1 MSAVDGMPVGIKDLI
16 ETYDMPT
23 EFGSELFRGHQ
34 PMTDAACVR
43 ALRRG
48 GAVLVGK
55 TVTVCFGGGD
65 PARTRN
71 PFDTRRTPGGSSSGT
86 AAAVASRMLP
96 VALGTHARGSTIRP
110 ASFCG
115 TYALKPT
122 FGAINRQGSFSMA
135 YSMDHLGVFAGTLSD
150 MWTTAR
156 FIVER
161 RRRRSG
167 LSGPR
172 RRAQPAAAAQAGAPH
187 PPRHRR
193 LAGRGACRQGGVR
206 GLSARGSRTPALR
219 SSPGV
224 MIRRSRLMKLRW
236 PACRSSGPISTASR
250 CTGRCCS
257 TASATADKLPPR
269 LLKGIEDGAHI
280 TQETYRA
287 ALIEREQLR
296 AMHDE
301 LAQRADGFITLSSPG
316 PAPIGMDQG
325 SAIFNEAS
333 SVLGAPAIN
342 LPLLAV
348 DAAPLGV
355 QLLGRWQG
363 DERLTAVGALARRGP
378 FRQRRL
384 TGVLPPRPCWRG
396 AEIAVTIFESRLSPQ
411 EMSMRFVLAVFA
423 LLLASLSFD
432 SRDAVASPEGKRVA
446 LLGTSNANP
455 YIGAWTSTFIKFATD
470 AGMKVTNLNSN
481 YDAAVQS
488 QQIDDAIAQK
498 FDIIVHGLRQRS
510 GRRAGVD
517 PRQGGRHSGRARRHA
532 VEEGLRGAVHVL
544 CRHRPQRARAPGR
557 RRHGQGADGRR
568 QDQGADRRGDR
579 RRPAAQRPGPH
590 GGFQGRAGQASRL

>member
-1 MSAVDGMPVGIKDLI
+1 MLGFHNAVAQFRDGADTPRAYLERCIERIEALEPAVMAFAFLNLEGARQAADESGTRYRAGKPLSVVDGMPVGIKDLI

-23 EFGSELFRGHQ
+23 EFGSELFKGHQ

-86 AAAVASRMLP
+86 AAAVAARMLP

-156 FIVER
+156 FIVTEAGGDPGHP
-161 RRRRSG
+161 G
-167 LSGPR
+167 LEGALHPPLPHKPAR
-172 RRAQPAAAAQAGAPH
+172 LIRLDTAGWPVAEPAAKAAFEVHLSRLVDAGVEIIT
-187 PPRHRR
+187 RR
-193 LAGRGACRQGGVR
+193 DDAAIETYEMALTAM
-206 GLSARGSRTPALR
+206 PALWTNLYR
-219 SSPGV
+219 FE
-224 MIRRSRLMKLRW
+224 MHW
-236 PACRSSGPISTASR
+236 PMLQYRER
-250 CTGRCCS
+250 YQ
-257 TASATADKLPPR
+257 DKLPPR

-280 TQETYRA
+280 THETYRVA
-287 ALIEREQLR
+287 HVEREKLR
-296 AMHDE
+296 AMHE
-301 LAQRADGFITLSSPG
+301 QLAKRADGFITLSSPG
-316 PAPIGMDQG
+316 PGPIGMDQG

-348 DAAPLGV
+348 DAAPLGL

-363 DERLTAVGALARRGP
+363 DESLTAVARWLAEVH
-378 FRQRRL
+378 F
-384 TGVLPPRPCWRG
+384 
-396 AEIAVTIFESRLSPQ
+396 
-411 EMSMRFVLAVFA
+411 
-423 LLLASLSFD
+423 
-432 SRDAVASPEGKRVA
+432 GK
-446 LLGTSNANP
+446 
-455 YIGAWTSTFIKFATD
+455 
-470 AGMKVTNLNSN
+470 
-481 YDAAVQS
+481 AA
-488 QQIDDAIAQK
+488 
-498 FDIIVHGLRQRS
+498 
-510 GRRAGVD
+510 
-517 PRQGGRHSGRARRHA
+517 
-532 VEEGLRGAVHVL
+532 
-544 CRHRPQRARAPGR
+544 
-557 RRHGQGADGRR
+557 
-568 QDQGADRRGDR
+568 
-579 RRPAAQRPGPH
+579 
-590 GGFQGRAGQASRL
+590 